1 MISRFRCI
9 ECGREYSLD
18 EIRFKCDCGDLLEVI
33 SDLASFDRTGGG
45 WRREFESGKDQIAFA
60 RYKDMLLPD
69 LPDGEIVTLL
79 EGDTPLYRAGERVRE
94 HIDVDELYLKHEGMN
109 PTLSFKDRGMVAG
122 VSWAKHLGVRRVAC
136 ASTGDTSAAL
146 AAYAARAGIQCI
158 VLLPKGKISL
168 EQLSQA
174 ISFGAV
180 VLELET
186 DFDGCMR
193 VVKEV
198 TGRCGVY
205 LLNSM
210 NSVRIEGQKAIAIE
224 ALHQLDWDVPDFVV
238 VPVGNAGNISAIGKG
253 IRELYE
259 LGVIDRKPRLVGVEA
274 ERANPV
280 YASYVDGFSEL
291 KPITARKTVASAM
304 QIGDPVSFKKAV
316 RELKY
321 FDGLMEQASE
331 TEIMDAKAI
340 IDRSGVPACPN
351 SAAAVAGLR
360 KLRDKGVVK
369 KSDRVVVVLSAHGSK
384 FSGAAN
390 DYYLDEKSEFSN
402 LPVTVAPTADAV
414 EKALAAH
421 PSAGRSGEGS

>member
-1 MISRFRCI
+1 MKSKFKCI
-9 ECGREYSLD
+9 ECGAEYPLE
-18 EIRFKCDCGDLLEVI
+18 EIRFTCDCGDLLEVI
-33 SDLASFDRTGGG
+33 SDLESFGRTGAD
-45 WRREFESGKDQIAFA
+45 WRQEFENRSGLVAFA

-69 LPDGEIVTLL
+69 LPDDEIVTLL
-79 EGDTPLYRAGERVRE
+79 EGDTPLYQAGGRIRE
-94 HIDVDELYLKHEGMN
+94 HIDVDALYLKHEGMN

-146 AAYAARAGIQCI
+146 AAFAAQAGLQCI
-158 VLLPKGKISL
+158 VLLPKGKISV

-174 ISFGAV
+174 ISFGAT
-180 VLELET
+180 VLELKT

-193 VVKEV
+193 VVKDITE
-198 TGRCGVY
+198 RCGVY

-224 ALHQLDWDVPDFVV
+224 ALHQLEWDVPDFVI

-259 LGVIDRKPRLVGVEA
+259 LGVIDRTPRLVGVEA
-274 ERANPV
+274 EHANPV
-280 YASYVDGFSEL
+280 YLSYLDGFSDL
-291 KPITARKTVASAM
+291 KPITAKKTVASAM

-331 TEIMDAKAI
+331 TEIMDAKAV
-340 IDRSGVPACPN
+340 IDRSGIPACPN
-351 SAAAVAGLR
+351 SATAVAGLR
-360 KLRDKGVVK
+360 KLREKGVIQK
-369 KSDRVVVVLSAHGSK
+369 DDKVVVVLSAHGSK
-384 FSGAAN
+384 FSGSAN
-390 DYYLDEKSEFSN
+390 DYYLDESSAFAN
-402 LPVTVAPTADAV
+402 VPVTVEPTVEAV
-414 EKALAAH
+414 EEALNEL
-421 PSAGRSGEGS
+421 G